1 MKKLRQCSMGQST
14 KVKIERLGLQ
24 SLITFIVV
32 LTVWKMSYSMMEVT
46 HQQKLLLKI

>member
-1 MKKLRQCSMGQST
+1 MGQST

-24 SLITFIVV
+24 SLTAFIVA

-46 HQQKLLLKI
+46 HQQKLFLKI

>member
-24 SLITFIVV
+24 SLTTFIVV
-32 LTVWKMSYSMMEVT
+32 LRVWEMSYSMMEVT
-46 HQQKLLLKI
+46 HQQMLLLKI